1 MKTLINK
8 IKAFKNLNIQILFS
22 LIIRS
27 IGAILGYAITYLLV
41 KNYGAEV
48 LGIIN
53 LSLSSLNFLG
63 VLAGFGL
70 SISILRFAGQFN
82 QKGKRHNFKKMIFLS
97 LKIVLPL
104 SIILS
109 VIIISVHLLSIFSY
123 DNQLYNIVI
132 PLIAIS
138 IPFYALYLIFVEFLR
153 GLQKIFLSEIL
164 RNFLRPLINILLL
177 LYIFSI
183 SNFQEN
189 LPIVF
194 FFVSILIV
202 SIFSAFYVFKIIF
215 KIKSSSE
222 YDLVPEEF
230 NKTSISLWVTS
241 ILSFFEIFYI
251 LFIIELFDS
260 SQNLGVYSLSIRLA
274 LITSFVVQALYTVIA
289 PQISKLYWSSQISKL
304 QNFIKY
310 VFRLN
315 IAVCLLPFLIILMFP
330 KEILHFFDEKIS
342 SQYIILIILSIS
354 QFINCL
360 FGPLGIIL
368 NMTGNE
374 KNTQYIITITS
385 IFILFSAPLVI
396 MNYGIYGA
404 ALLQLFSSTINR
416 LLSYYYVRKNTG
428 LKMI

>member
-138 IPFYALYLIFVEFLR
+138 IPFYALYLIFV
-153 GLQKIFLSEIL
+153 
-164 RNFLRPLINILLL
+164 
-177 LYIFSI
+177 
-183 SNFQEN
+183 
-189 LPIVF
+189 
-194 FFVSILIV
+194 
-202 SIFSAFYVFKIIF
+202 
-215 KIKSSSE
+215 
-222 YDLVPEEF
+222 
-230 NKTSISLWVTS
+230 
-241 ILSFFEIFYI
+241 
-251 LFIIELFDS
+251 
-260 SQNLGVYSLSIRLA
+260 
-274 LITSFVVQALYTVIA
+274 
-289 PQISKLYWSSQISKL
+289 
-304 QNFIKY
+304 
-310 VFRLN
+310 
-315 IAVCLLPFLIILMFP
+315 
-330 KEILHFFDEKIS
+330 
-342 SQYIILIILSIS
+342 
-354 QFINCL
+354 
-360 FGPLGIIL
+360 
-368 NMTGNE
+368 
-374 KNTQYIITITS
+374 
-385 IFILFSAPLVI
+385 
-396 MNYGIYGA
+396 
-404 ALLQLFSSTINR
+404 
-416 LLSYYYVRKNTG
+416 
-428 LKMI
+428 